1 MLTKN
6 LLQVSRILNI
16 SVAPVRVHSRL
27 LPQCIA
33 QYTVGHRARV
43 QSAKDIIRWISTWL
57 DNKVNINLTWH
68 DQLEA
73 LNILKVLFYPRSQ
86 KIPLSL
92 VGSSYDG
99 PGINDTIMSSKKAVI
114 QH

>member
-1 MLTKN
+1 MMGGAWYDQVVGDKTQEEVGSLAVE
-6 LLQVSRILNI
+6 QVSRILNI
-16 SVAPVRVHSRL
+16 SAAPVRVHSRL

-43 QSAKDIIRWISTWL
+43 QSARDIIRSR
-57 DNKVNINLTWH
+57 NI
-68 DQLEA
+68 
-73 LNILKVLFYPRSQ
+73 R
-86 KIPLSL
+86 LSL